1 MLFLEMYLCCLICLY
16 PVFFYKS
23 RRYYGFIPLSGGES
37 VFGIVKDKCYGIPFF
52 PKWQYGNELIGVC
65 LRELAE
71 KYFEEN
77 GIHNEGIVDK
87 EFTQEQPVLVFYVR

>member
-1 MLFLEMYLCCLICLY
+1 MLWY
-16 PVFFYKS
+16 S
-23 RRYYGFIPLSGGES
+23 
-37 VFGIVKDKCYGIPFF
+37 FF